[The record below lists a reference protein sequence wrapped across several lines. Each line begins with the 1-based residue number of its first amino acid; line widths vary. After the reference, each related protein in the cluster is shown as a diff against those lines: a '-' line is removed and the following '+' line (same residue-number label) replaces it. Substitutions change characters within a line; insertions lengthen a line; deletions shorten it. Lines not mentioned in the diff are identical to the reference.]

1 MRTSALHVRL
11 GEDCAQAVTTL
22 AQAWGQS
29 VSQVLRDAVHD
40 LLAHPERYAELLAA
54 RAPTTFG
61 DSRSPGQA
69 ANWLRDKEPLVHMD
83 PALQAVRAEN
93 LV

>member
-1 MRTSALHVRL
+1 MLTRASHVRL
-11 GEDCAQAVTTL
+11 GEDCAQAV
-22 AQAWGQS
+22 
-29 VSQVLRDAVHD
+29 
-40 LLAHPERYAELLAA
+40 
-54 RAPTTFG
+54 G

-83 PALQAVRAEN
+83 PTLQAVRAEN